1 MCSLKNIQI
10 FQNTENSYYTRIL
23 NTLTES
29 WKIIL
34 QYILPEETKSEFI
47 RQLTKLLHKDLKE
60 ELNGLFEQA
69 Q

>member
-47 RQLTKLLHKDLKE
+47 R
-60 ELNGLFEQA
+60 
-69 Q
+69 